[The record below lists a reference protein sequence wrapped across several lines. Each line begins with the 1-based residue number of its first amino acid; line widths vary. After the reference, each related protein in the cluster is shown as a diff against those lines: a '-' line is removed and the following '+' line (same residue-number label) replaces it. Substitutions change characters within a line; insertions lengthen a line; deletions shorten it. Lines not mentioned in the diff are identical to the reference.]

1 MFAAKLHKGLSKG
14 IPNNRC
20 LPLDFM
26 GYYALAGQEQDKKI
40 KTQIRQ
46 HMISDINK
54 RREYIKTLPVWSTGG
69 KYNCMPCVKRKFL
82 LSLRQLRI
90 NIFIVN
96 ITLT

>member
-1 MFAAKLHKGLSKG
+1 MYIIVIVTECICWQDEIPQVREIFAAKLHKGLSKG

-26 GYYALAGQEQDKKI
+26 GYYALAGQEEDKRI

-69 KYNCMPCVKRKFL
+69 MD
-82 LSLRQLRI
+82 
-90 NIFIVN
+90 
-96 ITLT
+96 